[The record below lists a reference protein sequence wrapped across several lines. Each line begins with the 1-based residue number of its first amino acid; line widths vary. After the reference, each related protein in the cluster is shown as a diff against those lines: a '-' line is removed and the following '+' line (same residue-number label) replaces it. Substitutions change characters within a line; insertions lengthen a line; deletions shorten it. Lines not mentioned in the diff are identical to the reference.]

1 MNRKLTEI
9 VLPWLILVLMLP
21 MLVMLFTVKPVEA
34 GCPCE
39 DDGGSSPPRAT
50 RTVNV
55 DVNPSG
61 GGDVEVEGRVP
72 SSYPAKR
79 TVTKGSRV
87 RLEAQPAPGYYFVS
101 WSGDLISND
110 NPADVR
116 INTNTTIVAHFFPEE
131 FVSEDEMLHIVIPE
145 GTIVLD
151 KDGGPLV
158 SLELTI
164 NETPLPPPPEANIVW
179 LTYDLGPDEASFA
192 QAITITCS
200 YDPYEIPL
208 EVAEENLVI
217 AYYDEDVGEW
227 LVLPS
232 VVEMVNNTVMTLVDH
247 LGTFTIMAP
256 VPIPVPIPV
265 LVPASF
271 TPSSLSIF
279 PLEANIGETVS
290 ISVLVTNTGE
300 QEASYSVTLK
310 INEMVEETREITL
323 AGGSE
328 TVTFTTAKDEAGT
341 YSVDVNSLP
350 GSFMVKE
357 APLMVEEEP
366 QSQPPAPS
374 TEVKW
379 PILGPILAV
388 VIFLTIFLSI
398 RLRRRRAFR

>member
-9 VLPWLILVLMLP
+9 ALPWLILVLMLP
-21 MLVMLFTVKPVEA
+21 MLVMLFTAKPVEA

-39 DDGGSSPPRAT
+39 DDGGSSPPPPAT
-50 RTVNV
+50 RTVSV

-61 GGDVEVEGRVP
+61 GGDVEVKGRVP
-72 SSYPAKR
+72 RSYPATR

-87 RLEAQPAPGYYFVS
+87 RLEAQPAPGYYFIS
-101 WSGDLISND
+101 WSGDLIGNE
-110 NPADVR
+110 NPTDVR

-151 KDGGPLV
+151 KDGEPLT

-164 NETPLPPPPEANIVW
+164 NETPLPPPPEANIVG
-179 LTYDLGPDEASFA
+179 LTYDLGPDEASFD

-208 EVAEENLVI
+208 EVAEEELVI

-232 VVEMVNNTVMTLVDH
+232 VVDMVNNTVTTLVDH
-247 LGTFTIMAP
+247 LSTFTIVAP
-256 VPIPVPIPV
+256 VPIPA
-265 LVPASF
+265 PAAF

-300 QEASYSVTLK
+300 QEASYIITLK
-310 INEMVEETREITL
+310 INEMIEETREITL

-328 TVTFTTAKDEAGT
+328 TVTFYTAKDEAGT
-341 YSVDVNSLP
+341 YSVDVNSLH
-350 GSFMVKE
+350 GSFIVKE
-357 APLMVEEEP
+357 VPLMVEEAP
-366 QSQPPAPS
+366 QSQPLAPS
-374 TEVKW
+374 TGVKW